1 MPDDTSAPTLRE
13 RKKRAT
19 RERLL
24 DAAEELF
31 VERGYDATTMDEIA
45 ARADVSRATAFNYLP
60 RKDGFLFAWAAAR
73 REQVAQLLAREE
85 DEAVGTAD
93 RIRHAL
99 MTLCDLVEANAES
112 NRSLLRAYVRA
123 GGPLL
128 PGASAT
134 AEVFARTLG
143 VGQQRGDIR
152 ADVDVDAAG
161 RVLFDAYVGA
171 LVRWSSEEEEEAV
184 PLRPALETVGRVTL
198 DGLRPR

>member
-1 MPDDTSAPTLRE
+1 MPIDTSASTLRE

-24 DAAEELF
+24 DAAEDLF

-45 ARADVSRATAFNYLP
+45 ARADVSRATAFNYFP

-73 REQVAQLLAREE
+73 REQVAELLAREE

-93 RIRHAL
+93 RVRHAL

-134 AEVFARTLG
+134 AEVFARTLR

-152 ADVDVDAAG
+152 PDLDVDAAG
-161 RVLFDAYVGA
+161 RVLFDAYIGA
-171 LVRWSSEEEEEAV
+171 LVRWSSEAEPV
-184 PLRPALETVGRVTL
+184 PLRPALETACAVIL
-198 DGLRPR
+198 DGLSPR